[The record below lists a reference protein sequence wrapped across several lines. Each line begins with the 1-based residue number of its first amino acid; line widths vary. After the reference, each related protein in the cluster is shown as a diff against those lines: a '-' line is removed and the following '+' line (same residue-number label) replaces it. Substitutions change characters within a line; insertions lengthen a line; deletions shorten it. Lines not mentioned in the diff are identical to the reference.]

1 MWGWLDCRRRRWIWM
16 KSCHLFL
23 RQEIRDTANR
33 VDLYLRSPL
42 EKLFSET
49 MDVHF
54 DGIRGDVT
62 GLPKNVIFD
71 QFLGDDAVSTTH
83 QKFEDRRFAGRQNLR
98 FVVDECLSAFGVECE
113 IRNLK
118 RTSEQLAR
126 APQECFQPGH
136 QFFERKRLDE
146 IVIRTGAKTGYAIMQ
161 TTACRQ
167 H

>member
-1 MWGWLDCRRRRWIWM
+1 M

-23 RQEIRDTANR
+23 RQEIPDTANC

-71 QFLGDDAVSTTH
+71 QFLGDHAVSTTH
-83 QKFEDRRFAGRQNLR
+83 QKLEDRRFAGRQHLR
-98 FVVDECLSAFGVECE
+98 FVVDECLSAFGVKCE
-113 IRNLK
+113 ICNLE
-118 RTSEQLAR
+118 RTSERLAR
-126 APQECFQPGH
+126 APQEGFQPGY
-136 QFFERKRLDE
+136 QFFECERLDKKG
-146 IVIRTGAKTGYAIMQ
+146 IRTSAKTAHASMHPS
-161 TTACRQ
+161 ACRQ